1 MNIFFGTLRIV
12 LVSMI
17 ICVVG
22 YGGLILGIAQ
32 TLTPRTANG
41 SLITS
46 PDGQVVGSRQIA
58 QAFSQDR
65 YFWPRLSAV
74 EYDGAGAGGSNLA
87 PTNPALAE
95 RAGPALAAF
104 GATLENPV
112 PADLVTASGSGLD
125 PHISIEAARYQV
137 PRVAAA
143 RKLDLAQVEALI
155 DRLAFMPGGLLTG
168 SRIINVLELN
178 ISLDEI
184 EADVEEASS

>member
-12 LVSMI
+12 LVSSI

-32 TLTPRTANG
+32 TLTPHTANG

-46 PDGQVVGSRQIA
+46 PEGQVIGSRQIA

-74 EYDGAGAGGSNLA
+74 DYDGAGAGGSNLA

-95 RAGPALAAF
+95 RAAPVLTAL
-104 GATLENPV
+104 GATLENPS

-125 PHISIEAARYQV
+125 PHISIDAARYQV
-137 PRVAAA
+137 PRVASA
-143 RKLDLAQVEALI
+143 RNVDPAQVNMLV
-155 DRLAFMPGGLLTG
+155 DRLSFMPGGFLTG
-168 SRIINVLELN
+168 SKIVNVLEINLA
-178 ISLDEI
+178 LDGVGT
-184 EADVEEASS
+184 DMEEASL